1 MDANFVEELLS
12 GFVSSGSVRNRFFS
26 RGGGGQDNYYYAT
39 MLLQAQWTGKKQQER
54 QGRGEVAAV
63 TLIIWLSSGQC
74 IGLGSRSSY
83 TREAG
88 GEGGE
93 GGQTIMDDYYY

>member
-54 QGRGEVAAV
+54 QG
-63 TLIIWLSSGQC
+63 
-74 IGLGSRSSY
+74 
-83 TREAG
+83 
-88 GEGGE
+88 
-93 GGQTIMDDYYY
+93 